1 MTTVLDKATLGYGQ
15 TLLGFEVESGSV
27 KTIFRQLNDVLVC
40 RHVSDCEDIMVT
52 GRILWTQDREMMLW
66 K

>member
-1 MTTVLDKATLGYGQ
+1 MTTVLDKATLSYGQ

-52 GRILWTQDREMMLW
+52 GRILWTQDRETMLW